1 MHILQVS
8 TDSQNI
14 VIIPRSFPNAVTVK
28 LIDESTNTTAT
39 PTVAIASANGF
50 MTISGVFT
58 VVDARFYG
66 LKVFDGSNLI
76 YRDRVFVTSQTN
88 FPKYTVN
95 EGVYKEETSNTNEFI
110 IIP

>member
-1 MHILQVS
+1 MHILKVLE
-8 TDSQNI
+8 TSQNI
-14 VIIPRSFPNAVTVK
+14 IIIPRSFPNAVSVK

-39 PTVAIASANGF
+39 PTVSVASENGF
-50 MTISGVFT
+50 MTMTGVFT

-66 LKVFDGSNLI
+66 LKVFNGDALI

-95 EGVYKEETSNTNEFI
+95 EGVYKQETSNTNEFI
-110 IIP
+110 IVP